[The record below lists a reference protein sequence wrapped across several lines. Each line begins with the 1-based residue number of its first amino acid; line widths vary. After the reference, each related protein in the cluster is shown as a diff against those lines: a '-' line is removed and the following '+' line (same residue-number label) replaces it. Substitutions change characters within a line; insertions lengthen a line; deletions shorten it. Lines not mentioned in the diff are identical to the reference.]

1 MDAGVFVPLSV
12 FALVVLIVA
21 ITSMAKLRDK
31 EMEVH
36 QRLYMEE
43 LEHQRKMKELALEL
57 ERVKHVVSPTASRP
71 LSLSVE
77 SQGTERLKD

>member
-12 FALVVLIVA
+12 FALVVLMVA

-43 LEHQRKMKELALEL
+43 LEHQRKMKELVLEL
-57 ERVKHVVSPTASRP
+57 ERVKSVPPALSPSVSESRVKA
-71 LSLSVE
+71 LS
-77 SQGTERLKD
+77 D